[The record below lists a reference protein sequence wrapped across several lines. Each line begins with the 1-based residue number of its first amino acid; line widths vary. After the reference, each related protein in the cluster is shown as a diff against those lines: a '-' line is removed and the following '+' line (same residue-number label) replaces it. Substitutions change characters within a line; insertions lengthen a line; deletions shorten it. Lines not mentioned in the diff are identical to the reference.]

1 MGAAHEALRPS
12 AERRVALGHI
22 GQRGARS
29 VNQLLAQILV
39 AALADT
45 QQLRLAA
52 GGELPRNQTEPG
64 GQIAAVVKA
73 FRVADGGDERRR
85 DDRAEAGDRR
95 QPPGVV
101 VLLRPSNELGVESR
115 DPAIELKPIARERRR
130 RAGSCVGSTLL
141 RPARP

>member
-1 MGAAHEALRPS
+1 MGPHHQRFRPS
-12 AERRVALGHI
+12 TERSVALGHI

-29 VNQLLAQILV
+29 VDQLLAQILV

-64 GQIAAVVKA
+64 GEIAAVVEA
-73 FRVADGGDERRR
+73 FRVADSGDERRC
-85 DDRAEAGDRR
+85 DDPQAGDCR
-95 QPPGVV
+95 QSAGVF
-101 VLLRPSNELGVESR
+101 VLPCPLDELGVESR
-115 DPAIELKPIARERRR
+115 DPAIEFVPL
-130 RAGSCVGSTLL
+130 RASVGDEQDHAWNSTPL